1 MTRQEFCER
10 HKIPLTTLG
19 SWERSERKLANPRL
33 LAVRIQSNTAA
44 KERETGCGFA
54 LSLANGRRI
63 ECSSWQFAD
72 TDLLRLIRAAEQA

>member
-19 SWERSERKLANPRL
+19 SWERSERKLGNPRL
-33 LAVRIQSNTAA
+33 LAVRIQSNTGA
-44 KERETGCGFA
+44 REPEPSRGFA

-63 ECSSWQFAD
+63 ECSWQFAD
-72 TDLLRLIRAAEQA
+72 PDLVRLIRAAEQA